1 MISYGKQHID
11 SSDIKA
17 VTKVLK
23 SDFITQ
29 GDNVKKFENILSKTF
44 GSKYS
49 CVVSSG
55 TAALHL
61 LGLALNWK
69 KGEVILTTPIS
80 FLATS
85 NSILYTGATPVFID
99 INEDDYNIDIN
110 LLLKKIIYLKKAK
123 KKISAIICTDFAGH
137 PCDWKQ
143 LRKIA
148 SKYKITLINDCCHAF
163 GASIKNNKKY
173 AIKYADFVTLSFH
186 AVKHITTGE
195 GGAILSNNKKIIDE
209 INVLKTH
216 GVIRKKK
223 QKKFW
228 EYQMVK
234 LGYNYRITDFQC
246 ALGISQI
253 KKLGKYVKR
262 RKEIADLYN
271 KSFAKISNI
280 IIPKVKKTIG
290 HAYHLYPLKI
300 NFKKFGI
307 LKEKFFNQLR
317 KKNINLQVHYM
328 PIYNQPFY
336 KKKFN
341 FNKKNF
347 LVAENFYEQEA
358 SLPIYYS
365 LKKSE
370 QLKVIISIKKILKV
384 K

>member
-307 LKEKFFNQLR
+307 LKEKFFNKLR

>member
-370 QLKVIISIKKILKV
+370 QLKVIISIKKILKI

>member
-123 KKISAIICTDFAGH
+123 RKISAIICTDFAGH

-271 KSFAKISNI
+271 KSFANISNI
-280 IIPKVKKTIG
+280 IIPKVKNLLVLVLLI
-290 HAYHLYPLKI
+290 KI
-300 NFKKFGI
+300 FIKF
-307 LKEKFFNQLR
+307 
-317 KKNINLQVHYM
+317 
-328 PIYNQPFY
+328 
-336 KKKFN
+336 
-341 FNKKNF
+341 
-347 LVAENFYEQEA
+347 
-358 SLPIYYS
+358 
-365 LKKSE
+365 
-370 QLKVIISIKKILKV
+370 LKVFNLLSPKMIRKLLA
-384 K
+384 

>member
-1 MISYGKQHID
+1 
-11 SSDIKA
+11 
-17 VTKVLK
+17 
-23 SDFITQ
+23 
-29 GDNVKKFENILSKTF
+29 
-44 GSKYS
+44 
-49 CVVSSG
+49 
-55 TAALHL
+55 
-61 LGLALNWK
+61 
-69 KGEVILTTPIS
+69 
-80 FLATS
+80 
-85 NSILYTGATPVFID
+85 
-99 INEDDYNIDIN
+99 
-110 LLLKKIIYLKKAK
+110 
-123 KKISAIICTDFAGH
+123 
-137 PCDWKQ
+137 
-143 LRKIA
+143 
-148 SKYKITLINDCCHAF
+148 
-163 GASIKNNKKY
+163 
-173 AIKYADFVTLSFH
+173 
-186 AVKHITTGE
+186 
-195 GGAILSNNKKIIDE
+195 
-209 INVLKTH
+209 
-216 GVIRKKK
+216 
-223 QKKFW
+223 
-228 EYQMVK
+228 MVK

-370 QLKVIISIKKILKV
+370 QLKVIISIKKILKI

>member
-123 KKISAIICTDFAGH
+123 RKISAIICTDFAGH

-271 KSFAKISNI
+271 KSFANISNI

-341 FNKKNF
+341 FDKKNF
-347 LVAENFYEQEA
+347 FFFYNFYEQEV

-370 QLKVIISIKKILKV
+370 QLKVIISIKKILKI

>member
-123 KKISAIICTDFAGH
+123 RKISAIICTDFAGH

-271 KSFAKISNI
+271 KSFANISNI

-341 FNKKNF
+341 FDKKNF
-347 LVAENFYEQEA
+347 LVAENFYEQEV

-370 QLKVIISIKKILKV
+370 QLKVIISIKKILKI